1 MNLVKKY
8 GLDLALLALI
18 LYFDHITKFVT
29 ENWLGYRNSYE
40 VIENFFWIHIL
51 RNTGGAWSMFSGND
65 WLFMIIPPAAF
76 IAMCYF
82 YVTSK
87 DHQRL
92 FRIAIILLMAGTLG
106 NYFDR
111 LQLGYV
117 RDFLSFNTFGYM
129 FPVFNI
135 ADISLNF
142 GVGLLIID
150 TLLEGKK

>member
-1 MNLVKKY
+1 MNFIKRY
-8 GLDLALLALI
+8 GLDAVLLAFI
-18 LYFDHITKFVT
+18 LAFDQITKFVT
-29 ENWLGYRNSYE
+29 ENSLGYRQSYE

-82 YVTSK
+82 YITSK
-87 DHQRL
+87 ENQRL
-92 FRIAIILLMAGTLG
+92 FRFAIILLMAGTLG

-117 RDFLSFNTFGYM
+117 RDFLSFNIFGYM
-129 FPVFNI
+129 FPVFNV
-135 ADISLNF
+135 ADISLNL
-142 GVGLLIID
+142 GVGVLILD
-150 TLLEGKK
+150 TFLEGKK